1 MTCLFI
7 CFFTSYIL
15 LVFRLQKNGTLRT
28 DRLIIILIKH
38 EEKGDKGLWQLLSYL
53 LITDPCRIANMSE
66 ETQLGRVAI
75 DLTTV
80 TELFQNG

>member
-1 MTCLFI
+1 M
-7 CFFTSYIL
+7 
-15 LVFRLQKNGTLRT
+15 FRLQKNGTLRT
-28 DRLIIILIKH
+28 DRPIIILIKH
-38 EEKGDKGLWQLLSYL
+38 EEKGDKGLWQLLSYLL